1 MSLPQ
6 TLKACETRSGAAE
19 GALHDA
25 ERRLGRALPD
35 DYKAVLQESD
45 GLEGFISAD
54 AYVSLWAAADLASL
68 NDAYAVTEFVPEVT
82 LLGTDG
88 GNTGYGYRNVGEQ
101 LEYVA
106 LPLVGM
112 EPGAITVIGRTF
124 VELLERLAQ

>member
-1 MSLPQ
+1 MSLPKILQ
-6 TLKACETRSGAAE
+6 SCETRSGAVA
-19 GALHDA
+19 GALRDA
-25 ERRLGRALPD
+25 EQQLGRALPD
-35 DYKAVLQESD
+35 DYKALLQESD

-68 NDAYAVTEFVPEVT
+68 NDAYAVAEFVPDVT

-88 GNTGYGYRNVGEQ
+88 GGTGYGYRNVGEQ
-101 LEYVA
+101 IEYVA

-124 VELLERLAQ
+124 MELLERLAR